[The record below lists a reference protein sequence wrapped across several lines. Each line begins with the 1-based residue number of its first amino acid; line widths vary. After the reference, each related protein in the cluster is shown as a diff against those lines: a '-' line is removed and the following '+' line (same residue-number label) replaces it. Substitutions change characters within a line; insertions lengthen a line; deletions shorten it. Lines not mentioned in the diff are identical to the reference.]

1 MPGRIARGQ
10 TDHGGGGSNGVDDTG
25 LWHYIDASSPSAAC
39 CDGVSDTTEMAS
51 CIADWRAG
59 NYNNPLFTLAIADAV
74 RFGAVPVL
82 DAGAWGNGTST
93 YGIADI
99 VPVISG
105 AAIAPAVTE
114 MEMGTG
120 TVEDQ
125 DRAVPSSTIPPTP
138 RLLGS
143 GQHGERSNRL
153 NAVTAFV
160 LDVEMLP
167 EPLRSNFPTSP
178 EQVDYA
184 LTK

>member
-1 MPGRIARGQ
+1 M
-10 TDHGGGGSNGVDDTG
+10 GSTTPA
-25 LWHYIDASSPSAAC
+25 LWSFLDGAGSQPAS

-99 VPVISG
+99 VPVYVEGSFWGCNSSG
-105 AAIAPAVTE
+105 SNGNGNGNGNGGGSGSSCAIIHYPA
-114 MEMGTG
+114 
-120 TVEDQ
+120 D
-125 DRAVPSSTIPPTP
+125 PSASSG
-138 RLLGS
+138 LGS
-143 GQHGERSNRL
+143 TVNGANRL